1 MVNIGALSGEGDDDA
16 AAVGLS
22 DNGKIVVGISA
33 PRPLTLG
40 NLGYDWG
47 TDTHGFRWTQAGGM
61 QDLTALLSAAG
72 VNMTGIKIVAV
83 TGISPDGQ
91 FMGGQA
97 TTPTTPPNETIAFIA
112 QYCDSNIGAACQP
125 QFVTHDFNFDGKS
138 DILWRNTG
146 GAVAAWLMNGGAV
159 SQSAVLG
166 AVPGTFSII
175 GQQDFNG
182 DGNADMVWRDLSGN
196 VSMWLMSGASV
207 ASAAAVSTVA
217 SNWTL
222 YGTGDL
228 NFDGDGDL
236 LWRDTAGD
244 LAVWFMNGGTVTS
257 SASLGN
263 VPTNWTIVGDDD
275 VGDIFWR
282 DSAGDLAVWVMNG
295 AQVATSVALGTVS
308 SNWQIA
314 GLGDFDGDGNTDI
327 LWRDTNTGTLSI
339 WFTNASSQVASAA
352 TVAALPSN
360 WSVAQI
366 GDYNGDG
373 KSDILLIDSAG
384 DLAVWEMNGSAVS
397 SSVGIGNVGTTWT
410 VQNVNAN

>member
-1 MVNIGALSGEGDDDA
+1 
-16 AAVGLS
+16 
-22 DNGKIVVGISA
+22 
-33 PRPLTLG
+33 
-40 NLGYDWG
+40 
-47 TDTHGFRWTQAGGM
+47 
-61 QDLTALLSAAG
+61 
-72 VNMTGIKIVAV
+72 
-83 TGISPDGQ
+83 
-91 FMGGQA
+91 
-97 TTPTTPPNETIAFIA
+97 
-112 QYCDSNIGAACQP
+112 
-125 QFVTHDFNFDGKS
+125 
-138 DILWRNTG
+138 
-146 GAVAAWLMNGGAV
+146 
-159 SQSAVLG
+159 
-166 AVPGTFSII
+166 
-175 GQQDFNG
+175 
-182 DGNADMVWRDLSGN
+182 
-196 VSMWLMSGASV
+196 MWLMSGASV

-352 TVAALPSN
+352 TVAARPSN